1 MRKSLSLWISVLAA
15 WTAACAESPAQVE
28 QAGAPADPLPV
39 TVPSS
44 LVILEFVAG
53 DGQILTA
60 GETAPEAFVVEARD
74 SDGTLLTGIPIT
86 MRATVEGGLFLPLE
100 TQSTDGEGRVS
111 YNFQAPPTAL
121 LLGVQASAPGAETVF
136 VSVESHAGPA
146 VSLIV
151 AVEPSAIPLGN
162 TATVE
167 VVSHDRFGNVAELS
181 GLELTVSGSAA
192 VLAGRTIHAV
202 EPGEGTILAQQR
214 TLRDSASFA
223 VFDQTTR

>member
-1 MRKSLSLWISVLAA
+1 MRKSLSLWILPLAA
-15 WTAACAESPAQVE
+15 WAAACSDSSALVE
-28 QAGAPADPLPV
+28 QTGVSADPPPV
-39 TVPSS
+39 TAPSS

-74 SDGTLLTGIPIT
+74 SGGVLLAGIPIT

-121 LLGVQASAPGAETVF
+121 TLGVQASAPGAETVF

-146 VSLIV
+146 VSLVV
-151 AVEPSAIPLGN
+151 AIEPSTIPLGD
-162 TATVE
+162 TASVD
-167 VVSHDRFGNVAELS
+167 VVSHDRFGNLAQLS
-181 GLELTVSGSAA
+181 GLELTIGGSAA
-192 VLAGRTIHAV
+192 ILAGRTIHAV
-202 EPGEGTILAQQR
+202 EPGEGTILAR
-214 TLRDSASFA
+214 EGTLRDSASFV
-223 VFDQTTR
+223 VFDQATR